1 MKREIGMSPETPRRI
16 LGIDPGSQ
24 RTGYGI
30 LDVRGN
36 DLSPVAWG
44 VIRTDSSDSFPDR
57 LYRIHEQLSEVIRL
71 HRPTEAAVEM
81 VFLAK
86 NAASA
91 LKLGQA
97 RGAAI
102 VTCRFHGLSVHE
114 FSAKEIKVA
123 ATGFGS
129 APKEQVGGMVCRLL
143 GIREPVPPDASDA
156 LAMAFCRAVTRDHSP

>member
-1 MKREIGMSPETPRRI
+1 MTSPRRRI
-16 LGIDPGSQ
+16 LGIDPGSR

-36 DLSPVAWG
+36 NLSPVAWG
-44 VIRTDSSDSFPDR
+44 VIRTDSSGSFPDR
-57 LYRIHEQLSEVIRL
+57 LHHIHETLSEVIRL
-71 HRPTEAAVEM
+71 HRPTEAVVEK

-102 VTCRFHGLSVHE
+102 VTCRIHGLTVHE
-114 FSAKEIKVA
+114 YSAKEIKLS

-129 APKEQVGGMVCRLL
+129 APKEQVAEMVCRLL

-156 LAMAFCRAVTRDHSP
+156 LAMAFCRAVSRDLPA

>member
-1 MKREIGMSPETPRRI
+1 MRSRRRI

-30 LDVRGN
+30 LDVCGN

-71 HRPTEAAVEM
+71 HRPTEAAVEN
-81 VFLAK
+81 VFLAR
-86 NAASA
+86 NPASA

-97 RGAAI
+97 RGVAI
-102 VTCRFHGLSVHE
+102 VTCRTHGLAVHDY
-114 FSAKEIKVA
+114 SAKEIKQS

-129 APKEQVGGMVCRLL
+129 SPKEQVGGMVCRLL
-143 GIREPVPPDASDA
+143 GIRKPIPLDASDA
-156 LAMAFCRAVTRDHSP
+156 LAIAFCRAMSRDLTP